1 MAAAGIDT
9 ASLRTY
15 PGGGM
20 SAAPAPVSGE
30 ARLHSLDVLRGFAL
44 LGILVM
50 NIQSFSMIS
59 AAYMN
64 PAAYGDLTGLNRW
77 VWILSHVLTDQKM
90 YGIFSMLFGAGILL
104 MTGRADASRGK
115 SAGLHYRRMGWL
127 LLFGLLHAHLL
138 WYGDILYPYALCG
151 MIVYLFRRRSP
162 GTLLILAGVFFAIGS
177 AIYILAGSSMRFWPP
192 EAITAFS
199 HDAWLPTA
207 EMIQQELAA
216 YRGGWLRQMPA
227 RSEEAFFMQTMIFV
241 VAIAWKTIG
250 NMLLGMAFF
259 KSGVL
264 SAERSR
270 GFYARLSLTGF
281 LVGLAMVSFGVWRN
295 FAAGW
300 DVRYSFFFGNQFNYW
315 GAIAVDMGWIGLW
328 MLVCTSA
335 RFVRLKASLGAIGR
349 TAFSNYILQT
359 VIATTIFYGHGF
371 GLFGSVSR
379 VGQILICVAIWAV
392 QLAIAPLWVQ
402 RFEYG
407 PMEWLWR
414 SLTYWR
420 MMPMRRQPAVPQV
433 S

>member
-1 MAAAGIDT
+1 MSSLFPAALG
-9 ASLRTY
+9 
-15 PGGGM
+15 
-20 SAAPAPVSGE
+20 PVSGE
-30 ARLHSLDVLRGFAL
+30 ARVHAIDVLRGFAL

-59 AAYMN
+59 AAYLN
-64 PAAYGDLTGLNRW
+64 PTAYGDLTGANRW
-77 VWILSHVLTDQKM
+77 VWILSHVFADQKM

-104 MTGRADASRGK
+104 MTGRAEASRGK

-151 MIVYLFRRRSP
+151 MFVYLLRRRSP
-162 GTLLILAGVFFAIGS
+162 WALLVLAGVFFAIGS
-177 AIYILAGSSMRFWPP
+177 AIYLLIGLSMKSWPP
-192 EAITAFS
+192 EAVTAFTQDS
-199 HDAWLPTA
+199 WLPTA
-207 EMIQQELAA
+207 DQVQRELAA
-216 YRGGWLRQMPA
+216 YRGGWLAQMPT
-227 RSEEAFFMQTMIFV
+227 RSEEAIFMQTVLFLLV
-241 VAIAWKTIG
+241 FAWKTVG
-250 NMLLGMAFF
+250 NMFLGMALF

-264 SAERSR
+264 SAHRSR
-270 GFYARLSLTGF
+270 AFYTRLSLAGF
-281 LVGLAMVSFGVWRN
+281 VAGLTIVSVGVWRN

-300 DVRYSFFFGNQFNYW
+300 DVRYSFFFGSQYNYW

-328 MLVCTSA
+328 MLVCMSSG
-335 RFVRLKASLGAIGR
+335 FVRLKESLGAVGR

-359 VIATTIFYGHGF
+359 LIATTLFYGHGF

-379 VGQILICVAIWAV
+379 VGQMLVCVVIWAL
-392 QLAIAPLWVQ
+392 QLGIAPIWM
-402 RFEYG
+402 RHFEYG

-420 MMPMRRQPAVPQV
+420 KMPIRVRWSVARVN